1 MLRQRSLRLAAF
13 TSLTVLMA
21 ALQGCSSVS
30 EYTDAINPF
39 AEREKILPG
48 DRQPVFAEADPLAS
62 ASGKAASIGSA
73 TGGQSW
79 PQAGGPESNDPGNV
93 SVSVSGQRVWRASI
107 GSAGGGLT
115 SSGLRAA
122 ARPVSDG
129 SRLFVYKP
137 SGEVIAFSTGGA
149 RAWTRD
155 LRPEGEDDVAAGG
168 GVAVANGRVFAAT
181 GYRKFVALDA
191 GSGQVLWSIDLNT
204 PARGAPGVGGGYVFV
219 VTQSNEVYAIK
230 QDDGTVAWTYSGIEE
245 SAGLLSASSPAVVGG
260 TVVVPFSS
268 GEIMAIDIKKGE
280 PIWAE
285 GVARAF
291 RTLTLSTIADVSASP
306 VVAGGTVFATGVA
319 GRTIAASLKT
329 GQVEWEQ
336 DVGSVHT
343 PVVSGSAVFMVTLDD
358 RMVAMDR
365 KTGQVLWRAELPQLE
380 NKKKRR
386 TWAGPV
392 LANGTLVAFS
402 NDGRIALVDAT
413 SGNVQSVR
421 DVQTNVFV
429 TPIVAGGRV
438 IVLEGDSGLAAFN

>member
-1 MLRQRSLRLAAF
+1 MPLKTSSRLRALAGLA
-13 TSLTVLMA
+13 TLMVV
-21 ALQGCSSVS
+21 LQGCSSVS

-48 DRQPVFAEADPLAS
+48 DRQPVFADADPLAS
-62 ASGKAASIGSA
+62 AAGKAASIGSA
-73 TGGQSW
+73 TGGQNW
-79 PQAGGPESNDPGNV
+79 PQAGGPENNDAGNIA
-93 SVSVSGQRVWRASI
+93 VSVSGQRVWRASI
-107 GSAGGGLT
+107 GSSGGGLT
-115 SSGLRAA
+115 ASGLRAA

-129 SRLFVYKP
+129 GRIFVYKP
-137 SGEVIAFSTGGA
+137 SGEVMAFTTGGA

-155 LRPEGEDDVAAGG
+155 LRPEGEDDVASGG

-181 GYRKFVALDA
+181 GYRKFAALDA
-191 GSGQVLWSIDLNT
+191 GSGQVLWTIDLST
-204 PARGAPGVGGGYVFV
+204 PARGAPAVGNGYVFV
-219 VTQSNEVYAIK
+219 VTQNNEVYAIK
-230 QDDGTVAWTYSGIEE
+230 QEDGSVVWTYSGIEE
-245 SAGLLSASSPAVVGG
+245 SAGLLSASAPAVVGG

-291 RTLTLSTIADVSASP
+291 RTLALSTLADVSASP

-329 GQVEWEQ
+329 GQIEWQQ
-336 DVGSVHT
+336 DIGSVHT

-358 RMVAMDR
+358 RMVALDR
-365 KTGQVLWRAELPQLE
+365 KTGQPLWRADLPQLE

-386 TWAGPV
+386 NWAGPV

-438 IVLEGDSGLAAFN
+438 IVLEGDNGLAAFN